1 MPRGARKKSC
11 NGVYHIIFRG
21 VNRQVIFEG
30 EEDKSRFLSTV
41 VRYKKSCG
49 FKLYAYCLMD
59 NHVHLLLKESEEE
72 SVSKIVQR
80 ICASYVLWYNNK
92 YGRCGHLFQE
102 RFRSE
107 NVESIPY
114 FLSVL
119 RYIHQ
124 NPVKAGIS
132 KDVFTCQWT
141 SIHEYFHH
149 SPIIDTELALQLLS
163 PDPEKALSIFKEKMK
178 VSIEE
183 QFLDDVPS
191 PKLTDQEVLEELKC
205 LGVENKSN
213 LQQMTKHQRDSI
225 VLELSKIKGIST
237 SQLTRITGLSKTTI
251 KRIKKEGRDPQGENG
266 NFGDS
271 GYSGDRNKETKSDDG
286 LIFNGNNYRHPDGG
300 ALIFSIE
307 GMEAKKMH

>member
-30 EEDKSRFLSTV
+30 EEDKLRFLSTV

-59 NHVHLLLKESEEE
+59 NHVHLLLKESEE
-72 SVSKIVQR
+72 SVSRIVQR

-92 YGRCGHLFQE
+92 YDRSGHLFQE

-124 NPVKAGIS
+124 NPVKAGLS

-149 SPIIDTELALQLLS
+149 STIIDTSLALQLLS
-163 PDPEKALSIFKEKMK
+163 PDPEKAISMFKEKMK
-178 VSIEE
+178 VSLED
-183 QFLDDVPS
+183 QFLDDVPT

-213 LQQMTKHQRDSI
+213 LQKMNKHQRDSI
-225 VLELSKIKGIST
+225 VLELTKLNGIT
-237 SQLTRITGLSKTTI
+237 TPQLTRTTGLSKTTI
-251 KRIKKEGRDPQGENG
+251 NRIKKEGRHLLGEN
-266 NFGDS
+266 
-271 GYSGDRNKETKSDDG
+271 GYSGDRNKETKVDEP
-286 LIFNGNNYRHPDGG
+286 LIFQGNMTN
-300 ALIFSIE
+300 
-307 GMEAKKMH
+307 